1 MLKGKT
7 VKQAEP
13 LVLVGKQ
20 GGITVIPSP
29 TPLTRLH
36 YFDGKFLRAR
46 DLELEQSYLRQLV
59 ALSNQAGG
67 SGVVHGFDCDLEGN
81 SLSLGPGLAIDGKGR
96 VLLLPESRDFDLAA
110 LIEASR
116 QRYAE
121 TLPKPLPFPGGF
133 CPCGDVT
140 ADEGDNLGAGASF
153 YLISICHAEAL
164 CGEEDVFGK
173 LCAAACQA
181 TTERP
186 YTLEGVVLRALPL
199 ELRSL
204 LPTSTASPVP
214 ITGKHLRSRLAA
226 AYFEDERKKVAT
238 LIAAGGLESPIWCHG
253 AAAPGGDCV
262 PLALVARAGSQTLF
276 LDGWTARRE
285 RIETPP
291 RRFWSAILAMRP
303 WDVYLAQVLQFQCQL
318 AHCIAR
324 QVPEDPDDP
333 CREAQLLLRQTAE
346 QLAVLIRAV
355 DSGQPAAGGKRLDYQ
370 QLETIRGRLADA
382 AVTAAAPPK
391 ANRLLHCGI
400 VELPSAGYLP
410 VDPGAQ
416 QTVNEQV
423 RAILGDS
430 LDLRFCVVRPDFVP
444 HAFEEAQHMERIS
457 LLHGF
462 DHPADKPKVDILV
475 PDGQIEERTGKPPGT
490 GYVQELKLDGEFFQE
505 IRKLA
510 GQLIDPNAADIE
522 TFGSARGEIAGAGT
536 LKFYY
541 AGRTPLA
548 TAVGQVGQVVGQVS
562 TEKAVGN
569 PPQGQAG
576 VAGGAALWLEFEL
589 RRDPFELEINDS
601 TPLLAEIVEA
611 DYFTGVITLKF
622 FGELTVTGRT
632 DGTGGVVRLGARLT
646 GSLSV
651 NRKLPGNTTA
661 SAVFELNQ
669 KMSLHRKAGES
680 FGPANAVTML
690 RPMLGQLIYEKLEAG
705 RLWAAAGEAELKS
718 EATPVTGGDEIEPFG
733 GKQKVDA
740 AALLPGHPAHA
751 ASLAGLGLI
760 GYRLGDPSFADVRS
774 RRLFP
779 PVKPGSQDLVVR
791 ARLPWVLFHRRRDKT
806 CATIGAEPQV
816 QARRFRLYHIELQKR
831 SDAEPL
837 LERIGKGLGLDNYNP
852 QFVATVEFAAGL
864 AAVQNAFEPLQ
875 DSWDAA
881 TEDGAEMVFGV
892 LAGQGQVANDGE
904 TLAEERLKSLA
915 QVLDPI
921 TPSGTAEFD
930 LLDAIHPDLPA
941 NGLDGSI
948 VYATVKAAEPAIVC
962 QTVYLVSSAIPRT
975 HLDSLL
981 KTVEST
987 GFAAANFP
995 NLNGFPVT
1003 TVLFKEGTS
1012 EAVAGSLD
1020 AAKTLVQSKLTPSIP
1035 TSAVLVVPIV
1045 AKTVPVG
1052 ERAIHTARSAAVRSA
1067 LGSIEALDPLVVDG
1081 GTVALP
1087 EGCSSLSLLVLISPF
1102 KP

>member
-121 TLPKPLPFPGGF
+121 TLPKPIPFPGGF
-133 CPCGDVT
+133 CPCGDTT

-173 LCAAACQA
+173 LCAAACQT

-253 AAAPGGDCV
+253 AAASGGDCV

-382 AVTAAAPPK
+382 AVTAAAAPK

-416 QTVNEQV
+416 QSVNEQV
-423 RAILGDS
+423 RAIMGDS
-430 LDLRFCVVRPDFVP
+430 LDLRFCVVRPDYVP

-462 DHPADKPKVDILV
+462 DHPADKPQVDILV
-475 PDGQIEERTGKPPGT
+475 PDGQIEERLGQIPGE
-490 GYVQELKLDGEFFQE
+490 GYVLSLSV
-505 IRKLA
+505 
-510 GQLIDPNAADIE
+510 ADILLE
-522 TFGSARGEIAGAGT
+522 ALRELAPLDLGKKSALEASPPPAKSQKKGRAAKAIIIQRQSLDFSGAARGELTPAGVLA
-536 LKFYY
+536 FYF
-541 AGRTPLA
+541 AGRSPAPPPGKEGAPVGRIWLESELGADPFGLGINEITPFKAEVVVEEDRGGDLDLLRLRL
-548 TAVGQVGQVVGQVS
+548 VG
-562 TEKAVGN
+562 EFA
-569 PPQGQAG
+569 
-576 VAGGAALWLEFEL
+576 VAGRIEGGSGPRLNL
-589 RRDPFELEINDS
+589 RF
-601 TPLLAEIVEA
+601 
-611 DYFTGVITLKF
+611 
-622 FGELTVTGRT
+622 
-632 DGTGGVVRLGARLT
+632 T
-646 GSLSV
+646 GSLAV
-651 NRKLPGNTTA
+651 ERRLETGIEL
-661 SAVFELNQ
+661 SAVAKLKE
-669 KMSLHRKAGES
+669 SLVLDRKAGG
-680 FGPANAVTML
+680 FGAAHELLLPAF
-690 RPMLGQLIYEKLEAG
+690 KLFSETIRIAASRTFTEAG
-705 RLWAAAGEAELKS
+705 KAKIEGVAFSKQGTEVDFFE
-718 EATPVTGGDEIEPFG
+718 GD
-733 GKQKVDA
+733 QVVDA
-740 AALLPGHPAHA
+740 KALTPGHPAHS
-751 ASLAGLGLI
+751 ASITALGL
-760 GYRLGDPSFADVRS
+760 LGVALEDPSFADSRA

-779 PVKPGSQDLVVR
+779 PVKGGPKDLIVR
-791 ARLPWVLFHRRRDKT
+791 ARLPWVLFHRRRTKT
-806 CATIGAEPQV
+806 CASDAPQAELPI
-816 QARRFRLYHIELQKR
+816 RRFRVFHIELHDR
-831 SDAEPL
+831 EEVETL
-837 LERIGKGLGLDNYNP
+837 LELLQEGRGLDNYP
-852 QFVATVEFAAGL
+852 PEFVATVEFAAGL
-864 AAVQNAFEPLQ
+864 ASVQNAFEPLQ
-875 DSWDAA
+875 DSWDQATADGGKLIFGAMAA
-881 TEDGAEMVFGV
+881 
-892 LAGQGQVANDGE
+892 QGQVANEGE
-904 TLAEERLKSLA
+904 ALARARLGALA
-915 QVLDPI
+915 GVLGPV
-921 TPSGTAEFD
+921 TPLDKPEFELLED
-930 LLDAIHPDLPA
+930 LHPDLPA
-941 NGLDGSI
+941 GGLDGTI
-948 VYATVKAAEPAIVC
+948 VYATVKTAEPAIVC
-962 QTVYLVSSAIPRT
+962 QTVYLVPSAISPT
-975 HLDSLL
+975 HLDGLL
-981 KTVEST
+981 KIVET
-987 GFAAANFP
+987 NGFAAANFP

-1003 TVLFKEGTS
+1003 TVLFQEGS
-1012 EAVAGSLD
+1012 SNAVAGSLD
-1020 AAKTLVQSKLTPSIP
+1020 AAKTLVQSKLTPGIP
-1035 TSAVLVVPIV
+1035 TSRLLVVPIV
-1045 AKTVPVG
+1045 AKTVPAG
-1052 ERAIHTARSAAVRSA
+1052 ERAIHTARSAAVHGS
-1067 LGSIEALDPLVVDG
+1067 LGSSQALEPLVVDG
-1081 GTVALP
+1081 GTAVLP
-1087 EGCSSLSLLVLISPF
+1087 EGCPSLSLLILIGSIA
-1102 KP
+1102 